1 MIPESIARKVLT
13 VGAQHQN
20 HRGGIGGVLAVY
32 ANHIRPFNYIATF
45 RPYKH
50 KVKYLPYFA
59 LKYVWFVGT
68 LLFDRNIEIVHIHG
82 SADGSFVRKYLLFLT
97 AKKIFRRKIIYHIH
111 AGRYIRFYQN
121 SHPIVKA
128 CIRQFVE
135 GSDLVICLSEEWR
148 RQFTQTFPSVNVRV
162 LGNVV
167 EPFVVNQTA
176 TIKPEGQ
183 PLNVLFLGLI
193 GDNKGI
199 FDILTM
205 MGTHRVELNG
215 KLKLTIGGNGE
226 TDRLKQAIKH
236 HHLESMVNFV
246 GWVTGEQKQR
256 LLQESDVYLLP
267 SYSEGLPVSILEA
280 MSAGLAIL
288 STPVG
293 GIPEIIVD
301 GLNGYLVKPGDQETF
316 YQRIMT
322 FITNP
327 ELVRSMGRQSR
338 LLVRAYEP
346 AQVFATLSDFYTEL
360 LSPIQEQ
367 SIFSNV

>member
-1 MIPESIARKVLT
+1 MIPEAIARKVLT
-13 VGAQHQN
+13 VGAQHRN

-32 ANHIRPFNYIATF
+32 ANHVRPFNYIATF
-45 RPYKH
+45 RPCKYKIWC
-50 KVKYLPYFA
+50 VPYFA

-68 LLFDRNIEIVHIHG
+68 LLFNRNIEIVHIHG
-82 SADGSFVRKYLLFLT
+82 SADGSFVRKYVLFLT
-97 AKKIFRRKIIYHIH
+97 AKKLFRRKIVYHIH

-121 SHPIVKA
+121 SHPILKR

-148 RQFTQTFPSVNVRV
+148 RQFVQTFPNVNARV

-167 EPFVVNQTA
+167 EPFVSNRA
-176 TIKPEGQ
+176 TITKSEEQ

-199 FDILTM
+199 FDMLAMLGAHRAELT
-205 MGTHRVELNG
+205 G
-215 KLKLTIGGNGE
+215 KLRLTIGGNGE
-226 TDRLKQAIKH
+226 VDRLKQAIKH
-236 HHLESMVNFV
+236 YQIESMVNFV
-246 GWVTGEQKQR
+246 GWVTGDQKR
-256 LLQESDVYLLP
+256 CLLQESDLYLLP

-293 GIPEIIVD
+293 GIPEIVVD
-301 GLNGYLVKPGDQETF
+301 GVNGYLVKPGDQETF

-327 ELVRSMGRQSR
+327 ESVRSMGCQSR
-338 LLVRAYEP
+338 LLVNAYEP
-346 AQVFATLSDFYTEL
+346 AQVFAALSNFYTEL
-360 LSPIQEQ
+360 LSPVQKQ
-367 SIFSNV
+367 SILSTV